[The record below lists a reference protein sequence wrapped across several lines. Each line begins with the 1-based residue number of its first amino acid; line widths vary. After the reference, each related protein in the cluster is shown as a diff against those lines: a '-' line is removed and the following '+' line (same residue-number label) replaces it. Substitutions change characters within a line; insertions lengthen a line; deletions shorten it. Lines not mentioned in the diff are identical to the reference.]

1 MIGACYLP
9 SLLLAQRENV
19 RSDLNRNVQ
28 SIGFVYTGRWG
39 RGDDPDERNGSG
51 QAARIGAGGARRDD
65 ADVCS
70 LVRARVV
77 LAGAVGVYRLC
88 HDLPMALYSD
98 RHGVFRTQT
107 KYFSQE
113 FAILDFITRV

>member
-1 MIGACYLP
+1 MSETEADRLRVLEQVARGAMTLM
-9 SLLLAQRENV
+9 
-19 RSDLNRNVQ
+19 
-28 SIGFVYTGRWG
+28 FV
-39 RGDDPDERNGSG
+39 
-51 QAARIGAGGARRDD
+51 
-65 ADVCS
+65 

-98 RHGVFRTQT
+98 RRGVFRTQT